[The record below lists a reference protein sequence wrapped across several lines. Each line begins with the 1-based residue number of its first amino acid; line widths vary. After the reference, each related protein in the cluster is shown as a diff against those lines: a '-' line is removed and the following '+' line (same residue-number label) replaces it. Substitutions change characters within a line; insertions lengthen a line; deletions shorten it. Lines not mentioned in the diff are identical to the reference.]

1 MRRAKI
7 LLVDDEVAFANN
19 ISKLISKRGYDIITV
34 YNGESAVQ
42 AVDEQDFDVIVL
54 DLKMPGMD
62 GMAALKLIKGKKPG
76 VEVIILT
83 GHGSFESGIDGM
95 QLGAF
100 DFIMKPV
107 RFDDLYEKI
116 RQAYQRKLIIEES
129 GTSSECRW
137 AGTGLNMTEP
147 IRVCL
152 IDDERIF
159 VESLTKVLKKRGME
173 VQAAFD
179 GLSALKLLSVE
190 EPDVIVLDL
199 RMPGMDGLAVL
210 QEIRAK
216 DSQTPVILLTGHLD
230 IDRVVQVM
238 DKGVALVLLK
248 PCPVETLVSAI
259 ENASESK
266 AISKEVIA
274 NHPKG

>member
-1 MRRAKI
+1 
-7 LLVDDEVAFANN
+7 
-19 ISKLISKRGYDIITV
+19 
-34 YNGESAVQ
+34 
-42 AVDEQDFDVIVL
+42 
-54 DLKMPGMD
+54 
-62 GMAALKLIKGKKPG
+62 
-76 VEVIILT
+76 
-83 GHGSFESGIDGM
+83 
-95 QLGAF
+95 
-100 DFIMKPV
+100 MK
-107 RFDDLYEKI
+107 
-116 RQAYQRKLIIEES
+116 
-129 GTSSECRW
+129 
-137 AGTGLNMTEP
+137 EP
-147 IRVCL
+147 IQVCL

-179 GLSALKLLSVE
+179 GLSALKLLSVK

-210 QEIRAK
+210 KEIRAR

-259 ENASESK
+259 ENACESK

-274 NHPKG
+274 NSPKE